1 MNHGAFAYLQGM
13 TGSPDSARAVIR
25 EIEARGA
32 SRWNDYVSL
41 MVAALALS
49 DTTRALDALEKGD
62 ARGEAVTAWWP
73 LWSPVFDPIRRS
85 PRFIALAERVGVDHA
100 SRPPKGSR

>member
-1 MNHGAFAYLQGM
+1 MNQGAFAYILGM
-13 TGSPDSARAVIR
+13 TGSPDSARAVVR

-32 SRWNDYVSL
+32 AHWNDYVSL

-49 DTTRALDALEKGD
+49 DTTRALDALEKGY

-73 LWSPVFDPIRRS
+73 LWSRVFDPIRQAPRFVALARRAGVDYAARS
-85 PRFIALAERVGVDHA
+85 PK
-100 SRPPKGSR
+100 SR